1 MDQSEFPVPV
11 LTHITFPVLGYDDE
25 MPEEETPDGAQII
38 KVRCAPTGAAGAIC
52 APRARL
58 YVCKHEPSRF
68 LYVCKHVPL
77 AWCRHTAKPRG
88 NEVRVKVEK
97 AAKAKKKKDL
107 SPLEAEKKKKDLSPL
122 EAELSASDS
131 GEDKPT
137 ADKDDTEDDNA
148 ASSD

>member
-58 YVCKHEPSRF
+58 YVCKHDPSRL

-107 SPLEAEKKKKDLSPL
+107 SPQ

>member
-58 YVCKHEPSRF
+58 YVCKHEPSGF
-68 LYVCKHVPL
+68 VYVCKHVPL
-77 AWCRHTAKPRG
+77 AWCRNTAKPRG

-97 AAKAKKKKDL
+97 AAR
-107 SPLEAEKKKKDLSPL
+107 
-122 EAELSASDS
+122 SAM
-131 GEDKPT
+131 
-137 ADKDDTEDDNA
+137 
-148 ASSD
+148 

>member
-25 MPEEETPDGAQII
+25 MLTEDTPDGAQII

-58 YVCKHEPSRF
+58 YVCKHEPSGF
-68 LYVCKHVPL
+68 VYVCKHVPL
-77 AWCRHTAKPRG
+77 AWCRNTAKPRG

-107 SPLEAEKKKKDLSPL
+107 SPQ

>member
-1 MDQSEFPVPV
+1 MDLSEFPLPV
-11 LTHITFPVLGYDDE
+11 LAHITFPVLGYDDE
-25 MPEEETPDGAQII
+25 MPTEDTPDGAEII

-97 AAKAKKKKDL
+97 PAKATKKSL
-107 SPLEAEKKKKDLSPL
+107 SPLEGDLS
-122 EAELSASDS
+122 ESDS
-131 GEDKPT
+131 DEEKPT
-137 ADKDDTEDDNA
+137 ADKDDTEVDGVVN
-148 ASSD
+148 SE

>member
-97 AAKAKKKKDL
+97 AAKAKKKKD
-107 SPLEAEKKKKDLSPL
+107 PSPL

>member
-1 MDQSEFPVPV
+1 MDLSEFPLPV
-11 LTHITFPVLGYDDE
+11 LAHITFPVLGYDDE
-25 MPEEETPDGAQII
+25 MLTEDTPDGAEII

-52 APRARL
+52 APRAGL
-58 YVCKHEPSRF
+58 NVCKHEPSGF
-68 LYVCKHVPL
+68 VYGCKHESL
-77 AWCRHTAKPRG
+77 AWCRGVARPRG
-88 NEVRVKVEK
+88 NGVRVKVEK
-97 AAKAKKKKDL
+97 AAKA
-107 SPLEAEKKKKDLSPL
+107 KKKKDLSPL

>member
-77 AWCRHTAKPRG
+77 AWCRNTAKPRG

-97 AAKAKKKKDL
+97 AAKAKKKKD
-107 SPLEAEKKKKDLSPL
+107 PSPL

-148 ASSD
+148 RHHIAL